1 MMSEKKGEAAKCY
14 TIIAQKKNF
23 VLSSHHCFSC
33 LANLLS
39 LGRTPYLLL
48 SYYLRQRKHCK
59 FSVPSKEMILILGK
73 LSMLRHTILSS
84 FIHADTPNCSLCA
97 HIDKTE
103 RKNDGK
109 RIGFSHL
116 VTAHQNC
123 SKNNLPHSTPLM
135 INTFPY
141 HPFST
146 DRLKLR
152 MICTFTS
159 NTQNNHM
166 IMENFQLCQM
176 SREMHL
182 KPISLNQR
190 IKVVRSRKD
199 KTFLRRQGFKRW
211 Q

>member
-1 MMSEKKGEAAKCY
+1 MRKLLLNDVREEGRSCKMLHDNCPE
-14 TIIAQKKNF
+14 KNF

-123 SKNNLPHSTPLM
+123 SKITSPTPL
-135 INTFPY
+135 P
-141 HPFST
+141 
-146 DRLKLR
+146 L
-152 MICTFTS
+152 
-159 NTQNNHM
+159 
-166 IMENFQLCQM
+166 
-176 SREMHL
+176 
-182 KPISLNQR
+182 
-190 IKVVRSRKD
+190 
-199 KTFLRRQGFKRW
+199 
-211 Q
+211 